1 MGICL
6 KARARHLN
14 VSFPAKLINQHGIH
28 TANKNACTMDLKYD
42 SQVIGVSME

>member
-14 VSFPAKLINQHGIH
+14 VSFPAKLTNKHGIN
-28 TANKNACTMDLKYD
+28 TAKKN
-42 SQVIGVSME
+42 VEF